1 MSQSEAA
8 KLYGN
13 WNALFLGPNPRII
26 KDLAPLLSRCL
37 PTLTTKEC
45 NNYPSSRHQITDLLG
60 SPEINLC
67 FLDVASDLE
76 KALALLPELL
86 KQDAKL
92 PVIAVLP
99 GNDSNLVLRC
109 LRQGATD
116 FLLQPF
122 TDDQVEAALQKIS
135 RSQPARGGKAPGKV
149 YCVMPA
155 KGGCGASTI
164 ACNLAY
170 QWKRLGMKQI
180 LLADLDPLA
189 GTLSFVLK
197 LKSNFSFVDALQRS
211 GDIDGDLWKAMVT
224 NRQGVDV
231 LLAPELMVEGVNE
244 LSDAGPIIDYAR
256 SSYEAVVLDAGSA
269 YGDWNLTQA
278 HRCDE
283 ILLVTTNEL
292 TALQAVQRAL
302 GYLDANGVGR
312 WKVRLIV
319 NRYDRHVGLSR
330 DVIGSALHTDVY
342 YLLPSD
348 YEAVQKSLMEGKP
361 IPPTSSFGKSLIGL
375 ADRLAGREESAK
387 KNSSLSGLL
396 SLFSRTSS

>member
-26 KDLAPLLSRCL
+26 KDLAPLLSRFL

-45 NNYPSSRHQITDLLG
+45 TTYPGSRHQIGDLLG
-60 SPEINLC
+60 SPEVNLC

-76 KALALLPELL
+76 RALGLLPELL
-86 KQDAKL
+86 RHDAKL
-92 PVIAVLP
+92 PIIAVLP
-99 GNDSNLVLRC
+99 GNDSSLVLRC

-122 TDDQVEAALQKIS
+122 TDEQVEGALQKIA
-135 RSQPARGGKAPGKV
+135 RMQPSRGGKGPGKV

-180 LLADLDPLA
+180 LLADLDPMA

-211 GDIDGDLWKAMVT
+211 GDIDGDLWKAMVN

-231 LLAPELMVEGVNE
+231 LLAPEVMVEGVNE

-256 SSYEAVVLDAGSA
+256 STYEAVVLDAGSV

-283 ILLVTTNEL
+283 ILLVSTNEL

-319 NRYDRHVGLSR
+319 NRYDRHVGLNR

-387 KNSSLSGLL
+387 KNSSISGLL

>member
-149 YCVMPA
+149 YC
-155 KGGCGASTI
+155 
-164 ACNLAY
+164 
-170 QWKRLGMKQI
+170 
-180 LLADLDPLA
+180 
-189 GTLSFVLK
+189 
-197 LKSNFSFVDALQRS
+197 
-211 GDIDGDLWKAMVT
+211 
-224 NRQGVDV
+224 
-231 LLAPELMVEGVNE
+231 
-244 LSDAGPIIDYAR
+244 
-256 SSYEAVVLDAGSA
+256 
-269 YGDWNLTQA
+269 
-278 HRCDE
+278 
-283 ILLVTTNEL
+283 
-292 TALQAVQRAL
+292 
-302 GYLDANGVGR
+302 
-312 WKVRLIV
+312 
-319 NRYDRHVGLSR
+319 
-330 DVIGSALHTDVY
+330 
-342 YLLPSD
+342 
-348 YEAVQKSLMEGKP
+348 
-361 IPPTSSFGKSLIGL
+361 
-375 ADRLAGREESAK
+375 
-387 KNSSLSGLL
+387 
-396 SLFSRTSS
+396 